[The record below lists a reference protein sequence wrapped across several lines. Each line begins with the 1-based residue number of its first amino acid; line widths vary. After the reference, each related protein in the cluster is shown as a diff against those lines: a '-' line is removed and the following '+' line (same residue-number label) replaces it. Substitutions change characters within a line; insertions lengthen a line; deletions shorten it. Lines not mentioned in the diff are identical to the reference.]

1 MSLTTSKRCIIFR
14 VFGGARNDPKSRC
27 FAFET
32 DADKVQFVD
41 YFTGRL
47 ANFAEFCA
55 DGCGVFLS
63 EYGYP
68 TPTESNRHHYD
79 FKMCI
84 HLTSYHHYGDQTESQ
99 MIFPCQT
106 YEEKLAFATWVEK
119 ERFQDH
125 FHDHICVDFADI
137 TFPFDAALVNSF
149 MLDKTGE
156 PGLAAAVVN
165 AAAQAQG
172 ADDDE

>member
-1 MSLTTSKRCIIFR
+1 MALTTSKRCIVFR

-32 DADKVQFVD
+32 DAEKVQFVD

-55 DGCGVFLS
+55 DGCDVFLS

-68 TPTESNRHHYD
+68 TPTESNRHHYN

-84 HLTSYHHYGDQTESQ
+84 HLLSLYNYGNQPDH

-106 YEEKLAFATWVEK
+106 DEEKLAFATWVEK
-119 ERFQDH
+119 EMFQDH
-125 FHDHICVDFADI
+125 FHDGVRVEFAEI

-156 PGLAAAVVN
+156 PGIAAAVVS
-165 AAAQAQG
+165 AAAQAGG
-172 ADDDE
+172 ADDEE

>member
-1 MSLTTSKRCIIFR
+1 MALTTSKRCIVFR
-14 VFGGARNDPKSRC
+14 VFGGARNDQKSRC

-32 DADKVQFVD
+32 DAEKVQFVD

-55 DGCGVFLS
+55 DGCDVFLS
-63 EYGYP
+63 EYGYQ
-68 TPTESNRHHYD
+68 TPTESNRHHYN

-84 HLTSYHHYGDQTESQ
+84 HLLSLYNYGNQPDH

-106 YEEKLAFATWVEK
+106 DEEKLAFATWVEK
-119 ERFQDH
+119 EMFQDH
-125 FHDHICVDFADI
+125 FHDGVRVEFAEI

-156 PGLAAAVVN
+156 PEIAAAVVS
-165 AAAQAQG
+165 AAAQAGG
-172 ADDDE
+172 ADDEE